1 VETLLVWLNWETHVS
16 EAKCAT
22 VKQKCFL
29 LDSET
34 FPCFQDAKFAY
45 AKYVSRAARLGNI
58 SIYNNVS
65 ATVFPSLARPLA
77 RMHALVE

>member
-1 VETLLVWLNWETHVS
+1 METLLVWLNWETHVS

-65 ATVFPSLARPLA
+65 ATVFPSFYYKSRAFNTGS
-77 RMHALVE
+77 